1 MQFPLFALLVR
12 AYIYSVKN
20 EADRTMIFDEV
31 DITMLPTDREVAFA
45 RYEAEIR
52 KAFEQRRS
60 NDREYNIDQ
69 NGDYDGYYEPERD
82 YVNSVLAFLDE
93 YGLDTQLPD
102 ISELGDQEFIQR
114 FNAFRSK
121 VGYLTT
127 RYTLRAERLRNGTAG
142 TVIAIA
148 RDYKSQIGE
157 HLSKI
162 RKIVNSEIKEGVKR
176 DIISKKIAAL
186 QSEVDRDQTTVDAA
200 FGRIIDLSQALGSAA
215 ENLKPAIDQLERV
228 KELFIGHSKK
238 VDQLSAPDRPKQ
250 IEDKSHENTDPPDS
264 DDEIPF

>member
-1 MQFPLFALLVR
+1 
-12 AYIYSVKN
+12 
-20 EADRTMIFDEV
+20 
-31 DITMLPTDREVAFA
+31 
-45 RYEAEIR
+45 
-52 KAFEQRRS
+52 
-60 NDREYNIDQ
+60 
-69 NGDYDGYYEPERD
+69 
-82 YVNSVLAFLDE
+82 
-93 YGLDTQLPD
+93 
-102 ISELGDQEFIQR
+102 
-114 FNAFRSK
+114 
-121 VGYLTT
+121 
-127 RYTLRAERLRNGTAG
+127 
-142 TVIAIA
+142 VIAIA